1 MKILDIRISDR
12 VIGLHEIEIKNTHHM
27 IIRSILPPR
36 GQVSL
41 PKDLKSDKRGKR
53 GCEGSASTPI
63 STGGV
68 DDLRVLI
75 LRTLNDNQLLV
86 LNAVAER
93 EQSLTSLL
101 KQLSQEYQ
109 IPLSTLKLNARILRE
124 LNLISYGSIR
134 DKRTAQLESLGSFI
148 LRLLLDDPC
157 GATIQFAD

>member
-1 MKILDIRISDR
+1 M
-12 VIGLHEIEIKNTHHM
+12 
-27 IIRSILPPR
+27 
-36 GQVSL
+36 
-41 PKDLKSDKRGKR
+41 

-68 DDLRVLI
+68 DDLRNLI

-93 EQSLTSLL
+93 QQSLTSLL
-101 KQLSQEYQ
+101 KQLSEEYE

-134 DKRTAQLESLGSFI
+134 DKRKAQVENLGRFV
-148 LRLLLDDPC
+148 LRLLLDDPW
-157 GATIQFAD
+157 GASIQFAD